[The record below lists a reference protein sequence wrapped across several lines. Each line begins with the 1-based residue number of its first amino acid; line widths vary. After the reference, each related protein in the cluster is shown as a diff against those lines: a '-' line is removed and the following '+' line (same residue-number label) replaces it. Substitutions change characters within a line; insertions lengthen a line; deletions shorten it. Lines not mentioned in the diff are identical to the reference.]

1 MWEDAVIPEKIRIL
15 LRFVKD
21 YGVKDPVT
29 LGVVFSI
36 FNEMEVIEKA
46 VFLHDLNF
54 MSGEP
59 LLVIG
64 YDELIAPTRFTYQE
78 LGWINSNEIFKSLFR
93 FDPYYIY
100 IDFPEK
106 RFPRWYMQI
115 SEPKPHKETANPAV
129 TPIGRLETDNATFRY
144 VYREAHMV
152 LINSAL
158 ELGNKKHFIALSEKL
173 KSINLMK

>member
-1 MWEDAVIPEKIRIL
+1 L
-15 LRFVKD
+15 
-21 YGVKDPVT
+21 
-29 LGVVFSI
+29 VF
-36 FNEMEVIEKA
+36 K
-46 VFLHDLNF
+46 F

-59 LLVIG
+59 LLFIG
-64 YDELIAPTRFTYQE
+64 YDELIAPTLFTYQE
-78 LGWINSNEIFKSLFR
+78 LGCKNSHEIFEALFR

-115 SEPKPHKETANPAV
+115 SEPRPHQETCFPVKPAV
-129 TPIGRLETDNATFRY
+129 TPIGRRETDNETFRH

-158 ELGNKKHFIALSEKL
+158 ELGDKKHFMALSEKL
-173 KSINLMK
+173 KSINLTK